1 MSFLELAWKRN
12 SVRNF
17 KTDDIPVEKI
27 VKLLDA
33 ARSAPSAGNC
43 QPWYFYVIKDTVLK
57 KQICNFSYNQHWML
71 NAPVFI
77 IVCADIAR
85 TEKKY
90 SSRGRDLYCIQDTAA
105 AIQNLLLCAT
115 DEGLAACWCGAF
127 DEKAVSNILELN
139 NNFRPVA
146 IIPIGYAVN
155 EPAKTSRR
163 PVEEISK
170 FIGFE
175 NETIPKNEPQRIKF
189 EHGDININGALFN
202 DMNLS
207 SSEFININMES
218 CTFKDVNLS
227 NVKITECNLAN
238 MSISNCNLNGFSING
253 KDISGLLIEKQ

>member
-1 MSFLELAWKRN
+1 MNFLELAWKRK

-17 KTDDIPVEKI
+17 KTDDIPIEKI

-33 ARSAPSAGNC
+33 ARSAPSGGNC
-43 QPWYFYVIKDTVLK
+43 QSWYFYVIKDTVLK
-57 KQICNFSYNQHWML
+57 EQIYNFSYKQSFLL

-85 TEKKY
+85 TEERY
-90 SSRGRDLYCIQDTAA
+90 SSRGRDLYSIQDTAA

-127 DEKAVSNILELN
+127 DEKAVSDILELN
-139 NNFRPVA
+139 NKIRPVA

-163 PVEEISK
+163 PIEEISK

-175 NETIPKNEPQRIKF
+175 NETIPKDEPQRIKF
-189 EHGDININGALFN
+189 EHGDINGSLFN
-202 DMNLS
+202 DLNLS
-207 SSEFININMES
+207 SSEFININMDS
-218 CTFKDVNLS
+218 CTFGDVNLS
-227 NVKITECNLAN
+227 NVKITECNLTN

-253 KDISGLLIEKQ
+253 KDISELLIEK